1 MPDVPRATARR
12 LPLYYRYLRA
22 FSTMGKTRI
31 SSSELSDA
39 VKIDSAT
46 IRRDFSH
53 FGALGKRGYGY
64 DVEVLLDFFRKQ
76 LYQDRLITVGLIGAG
91 NLGNALMHYNFKK
104 SNNVRIGAA
113 FDVNEDIVGTVKNG
127 VPIYPLHD
135 LVEIL
140 QDMEIKVV
148 ILAIPEEAVPSV
160 TAELEKT
167 KIKGILNFTAMRLH
181 VRDDIFVQNVD
192 LANELQTLIYYIGVK
207 GNEATGNGLLM
218 MDEEED

>member
-22 FSTMGKTRI
+22 FSNMGKNRI

-76 LYQDRLITVGLIGAG
+76 LYQDRLITVGLVGAG

-113 FDVNEDIVGTVKNG
+113 FDVNESIVGTVQNG
-127 VPIYPLHD
+127 VPIYPMHD

-140 QDMEIKVV
+140 QDMEIKIV
-148 ILAIPEEAVPSV
+148 ILAIPEEAVAAV
-160 TAELEKT
+160 TEELEKT
-167 KIKGILNFTAMRLH
+167 NIEGILNFTTMRLH
-181 VRDDIFVQNVD
+181 VKENIFVQNVD

-207 GNEATGNGLLM
+207 GNKGDN
-218 MDEEED
+218 DDFIISEDD

>member
-1 MPDVPRATARR
+1 MTDVPRATARR

-22 FSTMGKTRI
+22 FSNMGKTRI

-64 DVEVLLDFFRKQ
+64 DVEILLEFFRKQ
-76 LYQDRLITVGLIGAG
+76 LYQDRLVTVGLVGAG

-113 FDVNEDIVGTVKNG
+113 FDVNEEIVGTVQNG

-148 ILAIPEEAVPSV
+148 ILAIPEEAVPDV
-160 TAELEKT
+160 VAELEKT
-167 KIKGILNFTAMRLH
+167 DIKGILNFTAVRLH
-181 VRDDIFVQNVD
+181 VSDHIFVQNVD
-192 LANELQTLIYYIGVK
+192 LANELQTLIYYIGVNDHK
-207 GNEATGNGLLM
+207 TNKDGFVMMNEDN
-218 MDEEED
+218 D